1 MALIIPPGFLQAS
14 YVFSL
19 VGDSEPIVVTCGHEI
34 DTASG
39 ASAASSANALFDN
52 FADTIL
58 PNMNAQYV
66 LEYVATYAG
75 NDGPTIVTISTV
87 DPVPGG
93 GSAAIVPQNT
103 AYLIRKRTDLAG
115 RRGRGRMYLPSV
127 AEQNVD
133 AVGIV
138 APSTVTSLQAAF
150 DAWMLELTD
159 TIGNE
164 LYPPVILHRSE
175 GIGEE
180 PPPTPVV
187 TFVVENRVAT
197 QRRRLRP

>member
-1 MALIIPPGFLQAS
+1 MTLIIPPGFLQAS

-19 VGDSEPIVVTCGHEI
+19 VGDAEPIVVTCGHEV
-34 DTASG
+34 DAASG
-39 ASAASSANALFDN
+39 ATLAQSADDLFVSFAAN
-52 FADTIL
+52 IL
-58 PNMNAQYV
+58 PNMNSQYV
-66 LEYVATYAG
+66 LEYVATYGG
-75 NDGPTIVTISTV
+75 NDGPTIVTISTEE
-87 DPVPGG
+87 PEAGS

-133 AVGIV
+133 AVGTV
-138 APSTVTSLQAAF
+138 APSTVTALQASY
-150 DAWMLELTD
+150 DDWYDDLTS
-159 TIGNE
+159 TGGSRF
-164 LYPPVILHRSE
+164 YPPVVLHRSE

-180 PPPTPVV
+180 PAPTPIV
-187 TFVVENRVAT
+187 TFQVQTKVAT